1 MTISPADLLALLLDL
16 GAPSAAGALSAAGG
30 PRPAGSAVETAVVAL
45 VRDRVPGA
53 ASVSVTRRV
62 GARPATAAA
71 SDPLAERA
79 DRIQYEVGE
88 GPCLHALTAGEPVRL
103 DLTATDDRRW
113 PGFRS
118 RMRAETA
125 IRSVLSHPLPDVVPA
140 SLNVYLATPP
150 PGTTSSPRPRSPRAS
165 CWRPP
170 RPGTAPTSCGRRW
183 TAAGPSARRSES

>member
-1 MTISPADLLALLLDL
+1 M
-16 GAPSAAGALSAAGG
+16 
-30 PRPAGSAVETAVVAL
+30 
-45 VRDRVPGA
+45 RDRVPGV

-62 GARPATAAA
+62 GARPATAVA

-79 DRIQYEVGE
+79 DRIQYEVGK

-150 PGTTSSPRPRSPRAS
+150 PGDDAV
-165 CWRPP
+165 
-170 RPGTAPTSCGRRW
+170 AAAAV
-183 TAAGPSARRSES
+183 AAGLVLAAAAARDRADQLREALDSSRTIGAAIGILMVRDGVTRDAAFAALREASQLRNRKLRDLAAEIVASRTG